1 MNNTKVIFW
10 SVIVAFGGFVF
21 GFDTAVI
28 SGAEQEIQNL
38 WNLSDTMIG
47 QMVAMALYGTV
58 IGALLGGFP
67 SESLGRKKTL
77 IWVAVLYLVSAL
89 GSALAPEVY
98 SLMFFRF
105 IGGLAVGASSVTAPM
120 YISEI
125 SPASKRGQLTALF
138 QLNIVIGILVA
149 YLSNF
154 FIGGAGDG
162 NWRFML
168 GIEILPASLF
178 LIMIFFVPRSPRWLI
193 LKKEKIEEARLV
205 LKEIDPQT
213 VEEKIALIKSNLN
226 PNEAISG
233 SLKEFVSGE
242 FNFSILLAFLIAFF
256 NQLSGINAVIYYSP
270 RIFAETGMGESAALL
285 SSVGVG
291 VINLVATLIGI
302 FLIDKMGRK
311 FLMYICSFGYIS
323 TLGLISITFY
333 TGLGAGTPLIP
344 FLVFTFIAS
353 HAIGQ
358 GAVIWVFISEIFPNH
373 VRSYGNALGSGTHWV
388 FAALIA
394 ATFPYITSLLGGG
407 FTFAFFAFFMLFQLI
422 FVWKLMPE
430 TKNKTLEELET
441 LLINKK

>member
-1 MNNTKVIFW
+1 MNYTKIITW

-38 WNLSDTMIG
+38 WNLSNTMIG
-47 QMVAMALYGTV
+47 QTVAMALYGTV
-58 IGALLGGFP
+58 LGALLGGFP
-67 SESLGRKKTL
+67 SEALGRKTTL
-77 IWVAVLYLVSAL
+77 IWIAILYLVSAI

-125 SPASKRGQLTALF
+125 SPANKRGQLTALF

-149 YLSNF
+149 YLSNY
-154 FIGGAGDG
+154 FIGGAADG

-168 GIEILPASLF
+168 GIESVPAALF
-178 LIMIFFVPRSPRWLI
+178 VLLIFFVPRSPRWLI
-193 LKKEKIEEARLV
+193 LKKGRIEEAKEV
-205 LKEIDPQT
+205 LREIDPNT
-213 VEEKIALIKSNLN
+213 VEESIALIQSNS
-226 PNEAISG
+226 NENSNKG
-233 SLKEFVSGE
+233 GFKEFVSGK
-242 FNFSILLAFLIAFF
+242 FNVPILLAFFIAFF

-291 VINLVATLIGI
+291 VINLIATFIGI

-311 FLMYICSFGYIS
+311 FLMYLCSFGYIVS
-323 TLGLISITFY
+323 LGLISLTFY
-333 TGLGAGTPLIP
+333 TGFGAGSLLIP
-344 FLVFTFIAS
+344 ILVFVFIAS
-353 HAIGQ
+353 HAVGQ
-358 GAVIWVFISEIFPNH
+358 GAVIWVFISEIFPNQ

-394 ATFPYITSLLGGG
+394 ATFPYVTSTLGGG
-407 FTFAFFAFFMLFQLI
+407 FTFAIFALIMVFQFF
-422 FVWKLMPE
+422 FVWKFMPE
-430 TKNKTLEELET
+430 TKNKSLEELEK
-441 LLINKK
+441 LLIK

>member
-1 MNNTKVIFW
+1 MNYTKIITW

-38 WNLSDTMIG
+38 WNLSNTMIG
-47 QMVAMALYGTV
+47 QTAAMALYGT
-58 IGALLGGFP
+58 ILGALLGGFP
-67 SESLGRKKTL
+67 SEALGRKTTL
-77 IWVAVLYLVSAL
+77 IWIAILYLVSAI

-125 SPASKRGQLTALF
+125 SPANKRGQLTALF

-149 YLSNF
+149 YLSNY
-154 FIGGAGDG
+154 FIGGAADG

-168 GIEILPASLF
+168 GIESVPAALF
-178 LIMIFFVPRSPRWLI
+178 VLLIFFVPRSPRWLI
-193 LKKEKIEEARLV
+193 LKKGRIEEAKEV
-205 LKEIDPQT
+205 LREIDPNT
-213 VEEKIALIKSNLN
+213 VEESIALIQSNS
-226 PNEAISG
+226 NENSNKG
-233 SLKEFVSGE
+233 GFKEFVSGK
-242 FNFSILLAFLIAFF
+242 FNVPILLAFFIAFF

-291 VINLVATLIGI
+291 VINLIATFIGI

-311 FLMYICSFGYIS
+311 FLMYLCSFGYIVS
-323 TLGLISITFY
+323 LGLISLTFY
-333 TGLGAGTPLIP
+333 TGFGAGSLLIP
-344 FLVFTFIAS
+344 ILVFVFIAS
-353 HAIGQ
+353 HAVGQ
-358 GAVIWVFISEIFPNH
+358 GAVIWVFISEIFPNQ

-394 ATFPYITSLLGGG
+394 ATFPYVTSTLGGG
-407 FTFAFFAFFMLFQLI
+407 FTFAIFALIMVFQFI
-422 FVWKLMPE
+422 FVWKFMPE
-430 TKNKTLEELET
+430 TKNKSLEELEK
-441 LLINKK
+441 LLIK

>member
-1 MNNTKVIFW
+1 MNYTKIVLWSIF
-10 SVIVAFGGFVF
+10 VAFGGFVF

-38 WNLSDTMIG
+38 WDLSDTMIG
-47 QMVAMALYGTV
+47 QTVAMALYGTV

-77 IWVAVLYLVSAL
+77 IWIAVLYLVSAI
-89 GSALAPEVY
+89 GSAIAPEVY

-138 QLNIVIGILVA
+138 QLNIVIGILIA
-149 YLSNF
+149 YLSNYL
-154 FIGGAGDG
+154 IGGASDG

-168 GIEILPASLF
+168 GIESIPAALF
-178 LIMIFFVPRSPRWLI
+178 VFMIFLVPRSPRWLI
-193 LKKEKIEEARLV
+193 LKKGEIDEARQV
-205 LKEIDPQT
+205 LKEIDPKT
-213 VEEKIALIKSNLN
+213 VEENIIQIQSSIFKNNSSKSF
-226 PNEAISG
+226 
-233 SLKEFVSGE
+233 KEFVSGKY
-242 FNFSILLAFLIAFF
+242 NFSILLAFLIAFF

-291 VINLVATLIGI
+291 VINLIATLAGI
-302 FLIDKMGRK
+302 YLIDKMGRK
-311 FLMYICSFGYIS
+311 FLMYICSFGYIL
-323 TLGLISITFY
+323 TLGFISFAFY
-333 TGLGAGTPLIP
+333 TGFGAGTLLIP
-344 FLVFTFIAS
+344 SLVFTFIAS

-373 VRSYGNALGSGTHWV
+373 IRSFGNSLGSGTHWV

-394 ATFPYITSLLGGG
+394 ATFPYVTNTLGGG
-407 FTFAFFAFFMLFQLI
+407 FTFAFFAIIMIFQLI
-422 FVWKLMPE
+422 FVWKFMPE

-441 LLINKK
+441 VLTKKK

>member
-1 MNNTKVIFW
+1 MNYTKIITW

-38 WNLSDTMIG
+38 WNLSNTMIG
-47 QMVAMALYGTV
+47 QTVAMALYGTV
-58 IGALLGGFP
+58 LGALLGGFP
-67 SESLGRKKTL
+67 SEALGRKTTL
-77 IWVAVLYLVSAL
+77 IWIAILYLVSAI

-125 SPASKRGQLTALF
+125 SPANKRGQLTALF

-149 YLSNF
+149 YLSNY
-154 FIGGAGDG
+154 FIGGAADG

-168 GIEILPASLF
+168 GIESVPAALF
-178 LIMIFFVPRSPRWLI
+178 VLLIFFVPRSPRWLI
-193 LKKEKIEEARLV
+193 LKKGRIEEAKEV
-205 LKEIDPQT
+205 LREIDPNT
-213 VEEKIALIKSNLN
+213 VEESIALIQSNS
-226 PNEAISG
+226 NENSNKG
-233 SLKEFVSGE
+233 GFKEFVSGK
-242 FNFSILLAFLIAFF
+242 FNVPILLAFFIAFF

-291 VINLVATLIGI
+291 VINLIATFIGI

-311 FLMYICSFGYIS
+311 FLMYLCSFGYIVS
-323 TLGLISITFY
+323 LGLISLTFY
-333 TGLGAGTPLIP
+333 TGFGAGSLLIP
-344 FLVFTFIAS
+344 ILVFVFIAS
-353 HAIGQ
+353 HAVGQ
-358 GAVIWVFISEIFPNH
+358 GAVIWVFISEIFPNQ

-394 ATFPYITSLLGGG
+394 ATFPYVTSTLGGG
-407 FTFAFFAFFMLFQLI
+407 FTFAIFALIMVFQFI
-422 FVWKLMPE
+422 FVWKFMPE
-430 TKNKTLEELET
+430 TKNKSLEELEK
-441 LLINKK
+441 LLIK

>member
-1 MNNTKVIFW
+1 MNYTKIVSW

-38 WNLSDTMIG
+38 WDLSDAMIG
-47 QMVAMALYGTV
+47 QTVAMALYGTV

-77 IWVAVLYLVSAL
+77 IWIAVLYLISAI
-89 GSALAPEVY
+89 GSAIAPEVY

-138 QLNIVIGILVA
+138 QLNIVIGILIA
-149 YLSNF
+149 YLSNYL
-154 FIGGAGDG
+154 IGGASDG

-168 GIEILPASLF
+168 GIESIPAALF
-178 LIMIFFVPRSPRWLI
+178 VFMIFLVPNSPRWLI
-193 LKKEKIEEARLV
+193 LKKGKIDEARQI
-205 LKEIDPQT
+205 LKEIDPKT
-213 VEEKIALIKSNLN
+213 VEENIIQIQSSIFENNTSGSFK
-226 PNEAISG
+226 EFISG
-233 SLKEFVSGE
+233 KFD
-242 FNFSILLAFLIAFF
+242 FSILLAFLIAFF

-291 VINLVATLIGI
+291 VINLIATLIGI

-311 FLMYICSFGYIS
+311 FLMYICSFGYIL
-323 TLGLISITFY
+323 TLGLISLAFY
-333 TGLGAGTPLIP
+333 TGLGAGTLLIP
-344 FLVFTFIAS
+344 SLVFIFIAS

-373 VRSYGNALGSGTHWV
+373 VRSYGNSLGSGTHWV

-394 ATFPYITSLLGGG
+394 ATFPYVASTLGGG
-407 FTFAFFAFFMLFQLI
+407 FTFAFFAIIMIFQLI

-441 LLINKK
+441 ILIKKK

>member
-1 MNNTKVIFW
+1 MNYTKIITW
-10 SVIVAFGGFVF
+10 SEIVAFGGFVF

-38 WNLSDTMIG
+38 WNLSNTMIG
-47 QMVAMALYGTV
+47 QTVAMALYGTV
-58 IGALLGGFP
+58 LGALLGGFP
-67 SESLGRKKTL
+67 SEALGRKTTL
-77 IWVAVLYLVSAL
+77 IWIAILYLVSAI

-125 SPASKRGQLTALF
+125 SPANKRGQLTALF

-149 YLSNF
+149 YLSNY
-154 FIGGAGDG
+154 FIGGAADG

-168 GIEILPASLF
+168 WIESVPAALF
-178 LIMIFFVPRSPRWLI
+178 VLLIFFVPRSPRWLI
-193 LKKEKIEEARLV
+193 LKKGRIEEAKEV
-205 LKEIDPQT
+205 LREIDPNT
-213 VEEKIALIKSNLN
+213 VEESIALIQSNS
-226 PNEAISG
+226 NENSNKG
-233 SLKEFVSGE
+233 GFKEFVSGK
-242 FNFSILLAFLIAFF
+242 FNVTILLAFFIAFF

-291 VINLVATLIGI
+291 VINLIATFIGI

-311 FLMYICSFGYIS
+311 FLMYLCSFGYIVS
-323 TLGLISITFY
+323 LGLISLTFY
-333 TGLGAGTPLIP
+333 TGFGAGSLLIP
-344 FLVFTFIAS
+344 ILVFVFIAS
-353 HAIGQ
+353 HAVGQ
-358 GAVIWVFISEIFPNH
+358 GAVIWVFISEIFPNQ

-394 ATFPYITSLLGGG
+394 ATFPYVTSTLGGG
-407 FTFAFFAFFMLFQLI
+407 FTFAIFALIMVFQFI
-422 FVWKLMPE
+422 FVWKFMPE
-430 TKNKTLEELET
+430 TKNKSLEELEK
-441 LLINKK
+441 LLIK

>member
-1 MNNTKVIFW
+1 MNYTKIITW

-38 WNLSDTMIG
+38 WNLSNTMIG
-47 QMVAMALYGTV
+47 QTVAMALYGTV
-58 IGALLGGFP
+58 LGALLGGFP
-67 SESLGRKKTL
+67 SEALGRKTTL
-77 IWVAVLYLVSAL
+77 IWIAILYLVSAI

-125 SPASKRGQLTALF
+125 SPANKRGQLTALF

-149 YLSNF
+149 YLSNY
-154 FIGGAGDG
+154 FIGGAADG

-168 GIEILPASLF
+168 GIESVPAALF
-178 LIMIFFVPRSPRWLI
+178 VLLIFFVPRSPRWLI
-193 LKKEKIEEARLV
+193 LKKGRIEEAKEV
-205 LKEIDPQT
+205 LREIDPNT
-213 VEEKIALIKSNLN
+213 VEESIALIQSNS
-226 PNEAISG
+226 NENSNKG
-233 SLKEFVSGE
+233 GFKEFVSGK
-242 FNFSILLAFLIAFF
+242 FNVPILLAFFIAFF

-291 VINLVATLIGI
+291 VINLIATFIGI

-311 FLMYICSFGYIS
+311 FLMYLCSFGYIVS
-323 TLGLISITFY
+323 LGLISLTFY
-333 TGLGAGTPLIP
+333 TGFGAGSLLIP
-344 FLVFTFIAS
+344 ILVFVFIAS
-353 HAIGQ
+353 HAVGQ
-358 GAVIWVFISEIFPNH
+358 GAVIWVFISEIFPNQ

-394 ATFPYITSLLGGG
+394 ATFPYVTSTLGG
-407 FTFAFFAFFMLFQLI
+407 
-422 FVWKLMPE
+422 
-430 TKNKTLEELET
+430 
-441 LLINKK
+441 

>member
-1 MNNTKVIFW
+1 MNYTKIITW
-10 SVIVAFGGFVF
+10 SEIVAFGGFVF

-38 WNLSDTMIG
+38 WNLSNTMIG
-47 QMVAMALYGTV
+47 QTVAMALYGTV
-58 IGALLGGFP
+58 LGALLGGFP
-67 SESLGRKKTL
+67 SEALGRKTTL
-77 IWVAVLYLVSAL
+77 IWIAILYLVSAI

-125 SPASKRGQLTALF
+125 SPANKRGQLTALF

-149 YLSNF
+149 YLSNY
-154 FIGGAGDG
+154 FIGGAADG

-168 GIEILPASLF
+168 GIESVPAALF
-178 LIMIFFVPRSPRWLI
+178 VLLIFFVPRSPRWLI
-193 LKKEKIEEARLV
+193 LKKGRIEEAKEV
-205 LKEIDPQT
+205 LREIDPNT
-213 VEEKIALIKSNLN
+213 VEESIALIQSNS
-226 PNEAISG
+226 NENSNKG
-233 SLKEFVSGE
+233 GFKEFVSGK
-242 FNFSILLAFLIAFF
+242 FNVPILLAFFIAFF

-291 VINLVATLIGI
+291 VINLIATFIGI

-311 FLMYICSFGYIS
+311 FLMYLCSFGYIVS
-323 TLGLISITFY
+323 LGLISLTFY
-333 TGLGAGTPLIP
+333 TGFGAGSLLIP
-344 FLVFTFIAS
+344 ILVFVFIAS
-353 HAIGQ
+353 HAVGQ
-358 GAVIWVFISEIFPNH
+358 GAVIWVFISEIFPNQ

-394 ATFPYITSLLGGG
+394 ATFPYVTSTLGGG
-407 FTFAFFAFFMLFQLI
+407 FTFAIFALIMVFQFI
-422 FVWKLMPE
+422 FVWKFMPE
-430 TKNKTLEELET
+430 TKNKSLEELEK
-441 LLINKK
+441 LLIK

>member
-1 MNNTKVIFW
+1 MNYTKIITW

-38 WNLSDTMIG
+38 WNLSNTMIG
-47 QMVAMALYGTV
+47 QTVAMALYGTV
-58 IGALLGGFP
+58 LGALLGGFP
-67 SESLGRKKTL
+67 SEALGRKTTL
-77 IWVAVLYLVSAL
+77 IWIAILYLVSAI

-125 SPASKRGQLTALF
+125 SPANKRGQLTALF

-149 YLSNF
+149 YLSNY
-154 FIGGAGDG
+154 FIGGAADG

-168 GIEILPASLF
+168 GIESVPAALF
-178 LIMIFFVPRSPRWLI
+178 VLLIFFVPRSPPWLI
-193 LKKEKIEEARLV
+193 LKKGRIEEAKEV
-205 LKEIDPQT
+205 LREIDPNT
-213 VEEKIALIKSNLN
+213 VEESIALIQSNS
-226 PNEAISG
+226 NENSNKG
-233 SLKEFVSGE
+233 GFKEFVSGK
-242 FNFSILLAFLIAFF
+242 FNVPILLAFFIAFF

-291 VINLVATLIGI
+291 VINLIATFIGI

-311 FLMYICSFGYIS
+311 FLMYLCSFGYIVS
-323 TLGLISITFY
+323 LGLISLTFY
-333 TGLGAGTPLIP
+333 TGFGAGSLLIP
-344 FLVFTFIAS
+344 ILVFVFIAS
-353 HAIGQ
+353 HAVGQ
-358 GAVIWVFISEIFPNH
+358 GAVIWVFISEIFPNQ

-394 ATFPYITSLLGGG
+394 ATFPYVTSTLGGG
-407 FTFAFFAFFMLFQLI
+407 FTFAIFALIMVFQFI
-422 FVWKLMPE
+422 FVWKFMPE
-430 TKNKTLEELET
+430 TKNKSLEELEK
-441 LLINKK
+441 LLIK

>member
-1 MNNTKVIFW
+1 MNYTKVLFW

-28 SGAEQEIQNL
+28 SGAEQEIQSL
-38 WNLSDTMIG
+38 WALSDTMIG
-47 QMVAMALYGTV
+47 QLVAMALYGTV
-58 IGALLGGFP
+58 IGALMGGFP

-125 SPASKRGQLTALF
+125 SPAHKRGQLTALF
-138 QLNIVIGILVA
+138 QLNIVIGILIA
-149 YLSNF
+149 YLSNY

-168 GIEILPASLF
+168 GIEIIPASLF
-178 LIMIFFVPRSPRWLI
+178 LILIFFVPRSPRWLI
-193 LKKEKIEEARLV
+193 LKKQKIEEARSVLV
-205 LKEIDPQT
+205 EIDPST
-213 VEEKIALIKSNLN
+213 VEENISLIKSTLL
-226 PNEAISG
+226 EKKTSG
-233 SLKEFVSGE
+233 SLKEFVSGR
-242 FNFSILLAFLIAFF
+242 FNFSILLAFFIAFF

-291 VINLVATLIGI
+291 VINLIATLIGI

-311 FLMYICSFGYIS
+311 FLMYLCSFGYIS

-333 TGLGAGTPLIP
+333 TGFGAGTLLIP

-394 ATFPYITSLLGGG
+394 ATFPYLTSVLGGG
-407 FTFAFFAFFMLFQLI
+407 FTFAFFTFFMVFQLI

-441 LLINKK
+441 LLIKEK

>member
-1 MNNTKVIFW
+1 MNYTKIITW

-38 WNLSDTMIG
+38 WNLSNTMIG
-47 QMVAMALYGTV
+47 QTVAMALYGTV
-58 IGALLGGFP
+58 LGALLGGFP
-67 SESLGRKKTL
+67 SEALGRKTTL
-77 IWVAVLYLVSAL
+77 IWIAILYLVSAI

-125 SPASKRGQLTALF
+125 SPANKRGQLTALF

-149 YLSNF
+149 YLSNY
-154 FIGGAGDG
+154 FIGGAADG

-168 GIEILPASLF
+168 GIESVPAALF
-178 LIMIFFVPRSPRWLI
+178 VLLIFFVPRSPRWLI
-193 LKKEKIEEARLV
+193 LKKGRIEEAKKV
-205 LKEIDPQT
+205 LREIDPNT
-213 VEEKIALIKSNLN
+213 VEESIALIQSNS
-226 PNEAISG
+226 NENSNKG
-233 SLKEFVSGE
+233 GFKEFVSGK
-242 FNFSILLAFLIAFF
+242 FNVPILLAFFIAFF

-291 VINLVATLIGI
+291 VINLIATFIGI

-311 FLMYICSFGYIS
+311 FLMYLCSFGYIVS
-323 TLGLISITFY
+323 LGLISLTFY
-333 TGLGAGTPLIP
+333 TGFGAGSLLIP
-344 FLVFTFIAS
+344 ILVFVFIAS
-353 HAIGQ
+353 HAVGQ
-358 GAVIWVFISEIFPNH
+358 GAVIWVFISEIFPNQ

-394 ATFPYITSLLGGG
+394 ATFPYVTSTLGGG
-407 FTFAFFAFFMLFQLI
+407 FTFAIFALIMVFQFI
-422 FVWKLMPE
+422 FVWKFMPE
-430 TKNKTLEELET
+430 TKNKSLEELEK
-441 LLINKK
+441 LLIK

>member
-1 MNNTKVIFW
+1 MNYTKIITW

-38 WNLSDTMIG
+38 WNLSNTMIG
-47 QMVAMALYGTV
+47 QTVAMALYGTV
-58 IGALLGGFP
+58 LGALLGGFP
-67 SESLGRKKTL
+67 SESLGRKTTL
-77 IWVAVLYLVSAL
+77 IWIAILYLVSAI

-125 SPASKRGQLTALF
+125 SPANKRGQLTALF

-149 YLSNF
+149 YLSNY
-154 FIGGAGDG
+154 FIGGAADG

-168 GIEILPASLF
+168 GIESVPAALF
-178 LIMIFFVPRSPRWLI
+178 VLLIFFVPRSPRWLI
-193 LKKEKIEEARLV
+193 LKKGRIEEAKEV
-205 LKEIDPQT
+205 LREIDPNT
-213 VEEKIALIKSNLN
+213 VEESIALIQSNS
-226 PNEAISG
+226 NENSNKG
-233 SLKEFVSGE
+233 GFKEFVSGK
-242 FNFSILLAFLIAFF
+242 FNVPILLAFFIAFF

-291 VINLVATLIGI
+291 VINLIATFIGI

-311 FLMYICSFGYIS
+311 FLMYLCSFGYIVS
-323 TLGLISITFY
+323 LGLISLTFY
-333 TGLGAGTPLIP
+333 TGFGAGSLLIP
-344 FLVFTFIAS
+344 ILVFVFIAS
-353 HAIGQ
+353 HAVGQ
-358 GAVIWVFISEIFPNH
+358 GAVIWVFISEIFPNQ

-394 ATFPYITSLLGGG
+394 ATFPYVTSTLGGG
-407 FTFAFFAFFMLFQLI
+407 FTFAIFALIMVFQFI
-422 FVWKLMPE
+422 FVWKFMPE
-430 TKNKTLEELET
+430 TKNKSLEELEK
-441 LLINKK
+441 LLIK

>member
-1 MNNTKVIFW
+1 MNYTKIVSW

-38 WNLSDTMIG
+38 WDLSDAMIG
-47 QMVAMALYGTV
+47 QTVAMALYGTV

-77 IWVAVLYLVSAL
+77 IWIAVLYLISAI
-89 GSALAPEVY
+89 GSAIAPEVC

-138 QLNIVIGILVA
+138 QLNIVIGILIA
-149 YLSNF
+149 YLSNYL
-154 FIGGAGDG
+154 IGGASDG

-168 GIEILPASLF
+168 GIESIPAALF
-178 LIMIFFVPRSPRWLI
+178 VFMIFLVPNSPRWLI
-193 LKKEKIEEARLV
+193 LKKGKIDEARQI
-205 LKEIDPQT
+205 LKEIDPKT
-213 VEEKIALIKSNLN
+213 VEENIIQIQSSIFENNTSGSFK
-226 PNEAISG
+226 EFISG
-233 SLKEFVSGE
+233 KFD
-242 FNFSILLAFLIAFF
+242 FSILLAFLIAFF

-291 VINLVATLIGI
+291 VINLIATLIGI

-311 FLMYICSFGYIS
+311 FLMYICSFGYIL
-323 TLGLISITFY
+323 TLGLISLAFY
-333 TGLGAGTPLIP
+333 TGLGAGTLLIP
-344 FLVFTFIAS
+344 SLVFIFIAS

-373 VRSYGNALGSGTHWV
+373 VRSYGNSLGSGTHWV

-394 ATFPYITSLLGGG
+394 ATFPYVASTLGGG
-407 FTFAFFAFFMLFQLI
+407 FTFAFFAIIMIFQLI

-441 LLINKK
+441 ILIKKK

>member
-1 MNNTKVIFW
+1 MNYTKIITW

-38 WNLSDTMIG
+38 WNLSNTMIG
-47 QMVAMALYGTV
+47 QTVAMALYGTV
-58 IGALLGGFP
+58 LGALLGGFP
-67 SESLGRKKTL
+67 SEALGRKTTL
-77 IWVAVLYLVSAL
+77 IWIAILYLVSAI

-125 SPASKRGQLTALF
+125 SPANKRGQLTALF

-149 YLSNF
+149 YLSNY
-154 FIGGAGDG
+154 FIGGAADG

-168 GIEILPASLF
+168 GIESVPAALF
-178 LIMIFFVPRSPRWLI
+178 VLLIFFVPRSPRWLI
-193 LKKEKIEEARLV
+193 LKKGRIEEAKEV
-205 LKEIDPQT
+205 LREIDPNT
-213 VEEKIALIKSNLN
+213 VEESIALIQSNS
-226 PNEAISG
+226 NENSNKG
-233 SLKEFVSGE
+233 GFKEFVSGK
-242 FNFSILLAFLIAFF
+242 FNVPILLAFFIAFF

-285 SSVGVG
+285 SAVGVG
-291 VINLVATLIGI
+291 VINLIATFIGI

-311 FLMYICSFGYIS
+311 FLMYLCSFGYIVS
-323 TLGLISITFY
+323 LGLISLTFY
-333 TGLGAGTPLIP
+333 TGFGAGSLLIP
-344 FLVFTFIAS
+344 ILVFVFIAS
-353 HAIGQ
+353 HAVGQ
-358 GAVIWVFISEIFPNH
+358 GAVIWVFISEIFPNQ

-394 ATFPYITSLLGGG
+394 ATFPYVTSTLGGG
-407 FTFAFFAFFMLFQLI
+407 FTFAIFALIMVFQFI
-422 FVWKLMPE
+422 FVWKFMPE
-430 TKNKTLEELET
+430 TKNKSLEELEK
-441 LLINKK
+441 LLIK

>member
-1 MNNTKVIFW
+1 MNYTKIITW

-38 WNLSDTMIG
+38 WNLSNTMIG
-47 QMVAMALYGTV
+47 QTVAMALYGTV
-58 IGALLGGFP
+58 LGALLGGFP
-67 SESLGRKKTL
+67 SEALGRKTTL
-77 IWVAVLYLVSAL
+77 IWIAILYLVSAI

-125 SPASKRGQLTALF
+125 SPANKRGQLTALF

-149 YLSNF
+149 YLSNY
-154 FIGGAGDG
+154 FIGGAADG

-168 GIEILPASLF
+168 GIESVPAALF
-178 LIMIFFVPRSPRWLI
+178 VLLIFFVPRSPRWLI
-193 LKKEKIEEARLV
+193 LKKGRIEEAKEV
-205 LKEIDPQT
+205 LREIDPNT
-213 VEEKIALIKSNLN
+213 VEESIALIQSNS
-226 PNEAISG
+226 NENSNKG
-233 SLKEFVSGE
+233 GFKEFVSGK
-242 FNFSILLAFLIAFF
+242 FNVPILLAFFIAFF

-291 VINLVATLIGI
+291 VINLIATFIGI

-311 FLMYICSFGYIS
+311 FLMYLCSFGYIVS
-323 TLGLISITFY
+323 LGLISLTFY
-333 TGLGAGTPLIP
+333 TGFGAGSLLIP
-344 FLVFTFIAS
+344 ILVFVFIAS
-353 HAIGQ
+353 HAVGQ
-358 GAVIWVFISEIFPNH
+358 GAVIWVFISEIFPNQ

-388 FAALIA
+388 YAALIA
-394 ATFPYITSLLGGG
+394 ATFPYVTSTLGGG
-407 FTFAFFAFFMLFQLI
+407 FTFAIFALIMVFQFI
-422 FVWKLMPE
+422 FVWKFMPE
-430 TKNKTLEELET
+430 TKNKSLEELEK
-441 LLINKK
+441 LLIK